1 MNISSRF
8 LLLTLIVAPAFA
20 GNATNY
26 TYLALGDSISFGYDP
41 TVTAPTPAKYTGYPE
56 VVAAALNLSQPGKE
70 VNAACPGETSGS
82 FLTMGALDNG
92 CQGFKDTIGLH
103 VTYPDTQA
111 SFAVSQLLSNK
122 HITLVTLQIGGND
135 LLLLQQSCPTDPSSF
150 VACVKAGLPGTLQN
164 YETNLTQILTE
175 LRVQAGYTGELVL
188 VEYYV
193 PNNDPL
199 FIQAIDAL
207 NQVMMGVGSHFG
219 GTFADAFTSFQVASA
234 FFHGDPCAAGLLVQL
249 SATTCDVHPS
259 IAGRNL
265 LAATVLQAIGDQ
277 RPHKSNG
284 ARERTAAITLE
295 IPEGQPGGQ
304 PGTATPSSIR

>member
-26 TYLALGDSISFGYDP
+26 TYLALGDSIAFGYDP

-70 VNAACPGETSGS
+70 VNAACPGQTSGS
-82 FLTMGALDNG
+82 FLMGGNDNG

-103 VTYPDTQA
+103 TTYPGTQA

-122 HITLVTLQIGGND
+122 HISLVTLQIGGND
-135 LLLLQQSCPTDPSSF
+135 LILLQLSCATPPSSF
-150 VACVKAGLPGTLQN
+150 VACVTAGLQGTLQN
-164 YETNLTQILTE
+164 YGANLTQILTE

-188 VEYYV
+188 VKYYV

-199 FIQAIDAL
+199 FILAIGAL
-207 NQVMMGVGSHFG
+207 NQVMMDVGSHFG
-219 GTFADAFTSFQVASA
+219 VTFADAFTSFQVASA
-234 FFHGDPCAAGLLVQL
+234 LFQGDPCAAGLLVRL

-259 IAGRNL
+259 VAGRNL
-265 LAATVLQAIGDQ
+265 LAATVLQAIGDR
-277 RPHKSNG
+277 RPHKSHG
-284 ARERTAAITLE
+284 AREGAAAITLAILE
-295 IPEGQPGGQ
+295 V
-304 PGTATPSSIR
+304 R